1 MTGPRRVAVLAPMR
15 SELRPVVRA
24 LGARR
29 HDVPGSTLSYT
40 ARAGDT
46 EVVAAIIGVGP
57 HAAMEAT
64 FALLEGGH
72 YDHVM
77 VSGICGG
84 IGPAMAVGD
93 LITPAAVE
101 DLATGRC
108 YAPAPVAGH
117 TPSGTIATTHELIT
131 DMDRVGELAARGVVA
146 LDMETS
152 SVGAACDDR
161 GVPWSVFR
169 VVSDRPQ
176 DGLLDDS
183 VFELL
188 ERDGSVNV
196 PKALL
201 LMVRHP
207 GRFGQFLRLGLD
219 AAGAA
224 RRAAREAVAAARS
237 EGERRPA

>member
-1 MTGPRRVAVLAPMR
+1 MSGSKRVAVLAPMR

-24 LGARR
+24 LQANRRDVAGA
-29 HDVPGSTLSYT
+29 TLSYA
-40 ARAGDT
+40 ARLGDT
-46 EVVAAIIGVGP
+46 DVVAAIIGVGP
-57 HAAMEAT
+57 HAAAEAT
-64 FALLEGGH
+64 TALLDGGH
-72 YDHVM
+72 FDHVM

-84 IGPAMAVGD
+84 IGPAVAVGD

-101 DLATGRC
+101 DLTTGQR
-108 YAPAPVAGH
+108 YEPAALSGH
-117 TPSGTIATTHELIT
+117 TPAGTIATTHELIT

-152 SVGAACDDR
+152 AVGSVCQGR
-161 GVPWSVFR
+161 SVPWSVFR

-196 PKALL
+196 AKALAL
-201 LMVRHP
+201 VVRHP
-207 GRFGQFLRLGLD
+207 GRFGQFLRLARD
-219 AAGAA
+219 AAGAT
-224 RRAAREAVAAARS
+224 RRAARESAAACRS
-237 EGERRPA
+237 L